1 MNNPITLG
9 DAILLV
15 LGICAIILLI
25 YAIRALRAL
34 IPSLK
39 AMQSILED
47 TKQITELVSNA
58 AIGVEDIIAA
68 VSETSEDLAE
78 LIRNNQRAF
87 SAVIN
92 LINAVAALKK
102 LFAR

>member
-1 MNNPITLG
+1 MNTPITLS

-25 YAIRALRAL
+25 YMIRAIKAV

-47 TKQITELVSNA
+47 TQQITGLVSNA
-58 AIGVEDIIAA
+58 AIGVEDTIAA

-78 LIRNNQRAF
+78 LIRNNRKSFA
-87 SAVIN
+87 AIVN
-92 LINAVAALKK
+92 LINAIAALKR
-102 LFAR
+102 LFAK

>member
-1 MNNPITLG
+1 MNTPITLG

-25 YAIRALRAL
+25 YIIRAVKAL

-39 AMQSILED
+39 AIQNILND
-47 TKQITELVSNA
+47 TQQITGLISNA
-58 AIGVEDIIAA
+58 AIGVEDTIAA
-68 VSETSEDLAE
+68 VSETSEDLAD
-78 LIRNNQRAF
+78 LIRNNQKSFVAI
-87 SAVIN
+87 VN

-102 LFAR
+102 LFSK